1 MNDNLPGDTVVTY
14 ASRSDMYRFLS
25 QPAMMTYGYD
35 ILYQKVYQR
44 LYMNTTA
51 IHYKIIVIIIPLVLQ
66 SIRSLFLPFFSIYYI

>member
-51 IHYKIIVIIIPLVLQ
+51 IHYKIIVIR
-66 SIRSLFLPFFSIYYI
+66 SINLRLSILYIMDRVSIVF